1 MTTGHAGALKWL
13 NALLHLGIPYI
24 NFVAIAGVES
34 PFLVFILSIVIGV
47 MLYLL
52 GLGCWKLLVLYVKG
66 AGKVKRHLK
75 V

>member
-1 MTTGHAGALKWL
+1 ML
-13 NALLHLGIPYI
+13 LGIPYI
-24 NFVAIAGVES
+24 NYVGIAGVES

-47 MLYLL
+47 LLYLA
-52 GLGCWKLLVLYVKG
+52 GRGCWKLLVLYIKG